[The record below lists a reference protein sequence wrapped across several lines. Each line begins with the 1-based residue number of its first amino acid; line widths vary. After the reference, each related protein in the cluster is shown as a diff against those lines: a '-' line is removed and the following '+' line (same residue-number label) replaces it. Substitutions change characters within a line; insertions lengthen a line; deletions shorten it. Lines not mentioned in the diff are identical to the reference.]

1 MWRRGEGESVT
12 SARSTVIVRRPTFA
26 NEVGVTAAE
35 GLHDALVFVEV
46 LQMGECVLER
56 RELACKYGVVEAE
69 GMGTSISR
77 PDDNANA
84 SLLSSSHRAAE

>member
-1 MWRRGEGESVT
+1 M
-12 SARSTVIVRRPTFA
+12 
-26 NEVGVTAAE
+26 AAE
-35 GLHDALVFVEV
+35 GLHDTLEFVEV

-56 RELACKYGVVEAE
+56 RELACKCGVVEAE